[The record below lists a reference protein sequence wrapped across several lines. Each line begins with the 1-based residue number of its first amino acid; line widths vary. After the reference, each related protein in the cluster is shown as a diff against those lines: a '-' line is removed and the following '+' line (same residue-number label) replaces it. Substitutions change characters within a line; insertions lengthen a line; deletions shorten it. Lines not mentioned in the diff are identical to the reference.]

1 MMKSEKDFC
10 PVLYVEW
17 VKVARLCHRKKATL
31 ADR

>member
-10 PVLYVEW
+10 PVLYVKW
-17 VKVARLCHRKKATL
+17 VEVARPCHRKKVTL